1 LGRGNTPPREVVGVA
16 RIRVGIVGVGNCAS
30 ALVQGVYYYKERGDC
45 EGLIHCDIGGY
56 KVWDIEFVA
65 AVDVSEAKVGKDLS
79 EAIFAPPN
87 ITPKIAEVP
96 KLGVTV
102 VKGPVLDGVAPHMVD
117 VFRPLKAP
125 EPSVEEIA
133 DALKEADV
141 VVNLLPVGS
150 EQATRFYAE
159 AALKARSAF
168 VNGIP
173 VFIASDP
180 QGVWPKRYEEAGLPL
195 LGDDVKGQVGATI
208 THRTLVALLRD
219 RGVRVEGTYQ
229 LNIGGNTDFLNML
242 LEERLVSKRIS
253 KTRAVTSLLDY
264 GRKLEEGG
272 GVRIGPSDYV
282 PFLGNTKVAY
292 MYIKARSFAG
302 FPLTIDLKLTVDDK
316 SMCGAVLVD
325 VIRIAKVALDRGE
338 AGAIPEASAWY
349 FKHPPLQ
356 APSDQ
361 EARRWL
367 EEWLATGKKV
377 AAPIAVQAGSD
388 DDKAE

>member
-1 LGRGNTPPREVVGVA
+1 MGR
-16 RIRVGIVGVGNCAS
+16 IKVGIVGVGNCAS
-30 ALVQGVYYYKERGDC
+30 ALVQGVYYYKEKGTG
-45 EGLIHCDIGGY
+45 EGLIHEDIGGY

-65 AVDVSEAKVGKDLS
+65 AVDVGETKVGKDLS

-87 ITPKIAEVP
+87 MVPKFAEVP

-102 VKGPVLDGVAPHMVD
+102 VRGPVMDGVAPHMVD
-117 VFRPLKAP
+117 VFKPVKEDRN
-125 EPSVEEIA
+125 PSVDEIA

-150 EQATRFYAE
+150 EEATRFYAE
-159 AALKARSAF
+159 AALRARAAF

-180 QGVWPKRYEEAGLPL
+180 KGYWPKRYEEAGLPL

-208 THRTLVALLRD
+208 THRTLVSLLRD
-219 RGVRVEGTYQ
+219 RGLTIEGTYQ

-242 LEERLVSKRIS
+242 MEERLVSKRIS
-253 KTRAVTSLLDY
+253 KTRAVTSLLKY
-264 GRKLEEGG
+264 GERLEKTG

-302 FPLTIDLKLTVDDK
+302 FPVTIDLKLCVDDK
-316 SMCGAVLVD
+316 SMCAAVLVD
-325 VIRIAKVALDRGE
+325 VIRVAKVALDRGE

-349 FKHPPLQ
+349 FKHPPVQ
-356 APSDQ
+356 APSDA

-367 EEWLATGKKV
+367 EEWLATGKR
-377 AAPIAVQAGSD
+377 IVQAPAQARSASGGQ
-388 DDKAE
+388 

>member
-1 LGRGNTPPREVVGVA
+1 MP
-16 RIRVGIVGVGNCAS
+16 RIRVGIIGVGNCAS

-65 AVDVSEAKVGKDLS
+65 AVDIGSNKVGKDLS

-87 ITPKIAEVP
+87 ITPRIADVP
-96 KLGVTV
+96 RLGVTV
-102 VKGPVLDGVAPHMVD
+102 VRGPVLDGVAPHMVE
-117 VFRPLKAP
+117 VFKPAEGRDPTVD
-125 EPSVEEIA
+125 EVA
-133 DALKEADV
+133 DALREADV

-150 EQATRFYAE
+150 EKATRFYAE
-159 AALKARSAF
+159 AALRARAAF

-180 QGVWPKRYEEAGLPL
+180 SGEWPRRYAEAGLPL

-219 RGVRVEGTYQ
+219 RGVKVEGTYQ

-302 FPLTIDLKLTVDDK
+302 FPLTIDVKLTVDDK
-316 SMCGAVLVD
+316 SMCAAVLSD
-325 VIRIAKVALDRGE
+325 VVRVAKVALDRGE

-349 FKHPPLQ
+349 FKHPPVQ
-356 APSDQ
+356 AKSDA

-367 EEWLATGKKV
+367 EEWLAGRRVSEAKPQPV
-377 AAPIAVQAGSD
+377 AG
-388 DDKAE
+388 E